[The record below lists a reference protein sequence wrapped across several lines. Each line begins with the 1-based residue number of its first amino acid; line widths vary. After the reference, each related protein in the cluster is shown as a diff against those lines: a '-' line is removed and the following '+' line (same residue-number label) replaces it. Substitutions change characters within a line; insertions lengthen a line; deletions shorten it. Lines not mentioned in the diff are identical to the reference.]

1 MLRFDINLLFT
12 VINILILYVL
22 LRKFLF
28 GRVDKIIT
36 QRQQMAD
43 EQIEKARQEQEQAAQ
58 LRTQYESSLADAQKT
73 SAKMLAEAQEKAK
86 EEYGRI
92 VKSAGDEAAK
102 TMEQAREKIG
112 QEREAALKSL
122 SGEISALAMDAAAK
136 VLGEQASPEHDK
148 KLYEQFLTEAGDK
161 T

>member
-43 EQIEKARQEQEQAAQ
+43 EQIEKARQEQEQATQ

-102 TMEQAREKIG
+102 TMEQARVKIG

-122 SGEISALAMDAAAK
+122 SGEISTLAMDAAAK
-136 VLGEQASPEHDK
+136 VLGEQASPERDK

>member
-12 VINILILYVL
+12 IIDILILYFL
-22 LRKFLF
+22 LKKFLF
-28 GRVDKIIT
+28 GRVDKIIA

-43 EQIEKARQEQEQAAQ
+43 EQIEKAKQEQEQAAQ
-58 LRTQYESSLADAQKT
+58 LRTQYEAELSDAQKT
-73 SAKMLAEAQEKAK
+73 SAKMLAEAQDKAK

-102 TMEQAREKIG
+102 TLEQAREKIC

-136 VLGEQASPEHDK
+136 VIGEQVSPEHDRE
-148 KLYEQFLTEAGDK
+148 LYEKFLSEAGDE